1 MSEVTVPVSF
11 FGKLPSR
18 GDFVKTSDS
27 HQLMILLDRWAG
39 QGLELLSKDAA
50 WKQIYDDAPA
60 LNFAFLGSRSK
71 LAIAGH
77 LLPSGDASQRRFPF
91 LSATRLEVSPPLDF
105 IARSP
110 LAFSR
115 LWATLGRM
123 SSEAVKAQDASES
136 LRKMMEARLL
146 LNAVPS
152 AYDAPFFDFLDM
164 QTMGSLQDIL
174 RESGHGQVVLKWAL
188 PALGLLL
195 QPALTG
201 AAVHIEKGLSLPLAK
216 DPLYRPLVAAFWLD
230 LVAGFVGRTDF
241 ELAVLMGDGA
251 APRLIVGFNGADG
264 NTLHSAMD
272 LQAGREQLIRV
283 DDAEWVEEQLQSEY
297 GLHKLASYLER
308 DELSLRSARQVFRET
323 FLGA

>member
-1 MSEVTVPVSF
+1 MNEVAVPVSF

-39 QGLELLSKDAA
+39 QGLELLSQDAA

-77 LLPSGDASQRRFPF
+77 FLPSGDAAQRRFPF

-115 LWATLGRM
+115 LWTVLSRM
-123 SSEAVKAQDASES
+123 SRQAVAAQDASET
-136 LRKMMEARLL
+136 LRNMMETRLS
-146 LNAVPS
+146 LNVVPT

-164 QTMGSLQDIL
+164 QTLGTLQDIL
-174 RESGHGQVVLKWAL
+174 HESGHGQVVLKWAV
-188 PALGLLL
+188 PALGVLL

-201 AAVHIEKGLSLPLAK
+201 AVVHIEKGLSLPLPR
-216 DPLYRPLVAAFWLD
+216 DPLYQPLVAAFWLD
-230 LVAGFVGRTDF
+230 LVVGFVSRADF
-241 ELAVLMGDGA
+241 ELAVLIKEGTS
-251 APRLIVGFNGADG
+251 PRLIIGFNGADG
-264 NTLHSAMD
+264 NTLHSALD
-272 LQAGREQLIRV
+272 IQAGREQLIRL
-283 DDAEWVEEQLQSEY
+283 DDAEWVEDQLQDDY
-297 GLHKLASYLER
+297 ALNKLASYLDR
-308 DELSLRSARQVFRET
+308 DELSLRSARQGFRQT